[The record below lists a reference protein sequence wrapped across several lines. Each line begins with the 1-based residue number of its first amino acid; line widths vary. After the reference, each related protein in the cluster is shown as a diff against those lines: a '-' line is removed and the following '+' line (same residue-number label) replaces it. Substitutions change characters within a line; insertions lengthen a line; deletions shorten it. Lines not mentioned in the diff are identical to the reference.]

1 MAWTRNKTG
10 LNWSWQ
16 TAGNRRLCCA
26 YFHSNLYV
34 PFSSLRR
41 VSQDQLCCMVGTGQ
55 PTPFLVGAWTWTFL
69 LTASSPPPPT
79 RTSPCESHWRK
90 LVDRSQGT
98 AGSRSIP
105 QADLK
110 SRLGRSRDCRI
121 HVTMVLYCST
131 GDCIPTSASS
141 NFGLIILQNSPPHK
155 IDFSFLNFGIRR

>member
-1 MAWTRNKTG
+1 V
-10 LNWSWQ
+10 
-16 TAGNRRLCCA
+16 TAGSRCQGTAGSR
-26 YFHSNLYV
+26 
-34 PFSSLRR
+34 
-41 VSQDQLCCMVGTGQ
+41 SQGT
-55 PTPFLVGAWTWTFL
+55 AR
-69 LTASSPPPPT
+69 S
-79 RTSPCESHWRK
+79 
-90 LVDRSQGT
+90 RSQGT